1 MAFYLGG
8 QSVERDHRHTV
19 IAGMSNSAYAYDDR
33 FYSGGL
39 LAAFGK
45 LLLKAH
51 KILGCF
57 VFLGAAELD
66 LESPPGA
73 IGRLN
78 YQVDFK
84 VACVV
89 VTGQPPLQTM
99 SAMSSRLSFEAP
111 WGSLPEKGLPE
122 KWLWKICPARRGSGY
137 PCGRARTVLRRYG
150 SAGRSCA
157 GWPSR

>member
-1 MAFYLGG
+1 MAFYLGC

-51 KILGCF
+51 EILGCF

-66 LESPPGA
+66 LESPPDA
-73 IGRLN
+73 IGGLN
-78 YQVDFK
+78 YQVNFK

-89 VTGQPPLQTM
+89 VTGQPPL
-99 SAMSSRLSFEAP
+99 
-111 WGSLPEKGLPE
+111 
-122 KWLWKICPARRGSGY
+122 
-137 PCGRARTVLRRYG
+137 
-150 SAGRSCA
+150 
-157 GWPSR
+157 